1 MTLYGGHA
9 AGTDLDYYE
18 RAMLGR
24 IARDAA
30 AVYAELES
38 KELREKIVAL
48 EGELKAAKRIMR
60 TT

>member
-1 MTLYGGHA
+1 
-9 AGTDLDYYE
+9 
-18 RAMLGR
+18 MLGR

-48 EGELKAAKRIMR
+48 EGELKAAKGIMR